1 MDDKILVIEDD
12 ELVAL
17 TVQTAL
23 KKFGYQALVAPNG
36 RSGIQKARR
45 YHPDAIVLDVIMP
58 GLNGYDVCREMRRDP
73 LLKEMPILFLTA
85 KVEDND
91 RIEGF
96 LAGGDDYLAKPFNLQ
111 ELNLRLRALLRRA
124 QPPKED
130 VPFNQYLLEVGDV
143 ALNCRTF
150 EVSTPKGTEL
160 LTNVQFDLLYHL
172 MSNPGQ
178 IFSAQQLLQDVW
190 DYPPRAGSPELV
202 RAHVRNLR
210 EKIEVESGK
219 PKYVK
224 TIKGHGY
231 TFATH

>member
-1 MDDKILVIEDD
+1 VYASL
-12 ELVAL
+12 
-17 TVQTAL
+17 
-23 KKFGYQALVAPNG
+23 NG
-36 RSGIQKARR
+36 RGGLQHARR
-45 YHPDAIVLDVIMP
+45 YHPDAVVLDVMMP
-58 GLNGYDVCREMRRDP
+58 GMSGYDVCREMRRDP
-73 LLKEMPILFLTA
+73 LLKELPVLFLTA
-85 KVEDND
+85 KGEESD

-96 LAGGDDYLAKPFNLQ
+96 LAGGDDYLTKPFNLQ
-111 ELNLRLRALLRRA
+111 ELNLRLRALLRRSKPLPTKSPA
-124 QPPKED
+124 S
-130 VPFNQYLLEVGDV
+130 QYLLQVGDV
-143 ALNCRTF
+143 SLNCRTF

-210 EKIEVESGK
+210 EKIECESAK
-219 PKYVK
+219 PRYVR

-231 TFATH
+231 TFANH

>member
-1 MDDKILVIEDD
+1 MADTILVVEDD

-23 KKFGYQALVAPNG
+23 KKFGYHVLVSSNG
-36 RSGIQKARR
+36 RSGIQQARR

-58 GLNGYDVCREMRRDP
+58 GMNGYDVCREMRRDP
-73 LLKEMPILFLTA
+73 LLKQLPILFLTA
-85 KVEDND
+85 KVEDTD

-96 LAGGDDYLAKPFNLQ
+96 LAGGDDYLTKPFNLQ
-111 ELNLRLRALLRRA
+111 ELNLRLRALLRRTKG
-124 QPPKED
+124 PVENRLH
-130 VPFNQYLLEVGDV
+130 NQYLLEVGEV

-172 MSNPGQ
+172 MSNAGQ

-210 EKIEVESGK
+210 GKIELESGR
-219 PKYVK
+219 PEFVK

-231 TFATH
+231 MFAA

>member
-1 MDDKILVIEDD
+1 MSDRILVIEDD

-23 KKFGYQALVAPNG
+23 KKFGYQVFATLNG
-36 RSGIQKARR
+36 RSGLQHARR
-45 YHPDAIVLDVIMP
+45 YRPDVVVLDVMMP
-58 GLNGYDVCREMRRDP
+58 GMSGFDVCREMRRDP
-73 LLKEMPILFLTA
+73 LLKDLPVLFLTA
-85 KVEDND
+85 KGEETD

-96 LAGGDDYLAKPFNLQ
+96 LAGGDDYLTKPFNLQ
-111 ELNLRLRALLRRA
+111 ELNLRLRALLRRSKPTTA
-124 QPPKED
+124 QSLAT
-130 VPFNQYLLEVGDV
+130 QYMVQVGDV
-143 ALNCRTF
+143 SLNCRTF
-150 EVSTPKGTEL
+150 EVSTPVRTEL

-190 DYPPRAGSPELV
+190 DYPPRAGSTELV

-210 EKIEVESGK
+210 EKIEPESSK
-219 PKYVK
+219 PRYVR

-231 TFATH
+231 MFAQH